1 MEIAMSSVLLILGV
15 ILLVIVG
22 LILGVGRGSWRR
34 GARRLV
40 RRVRTLRR
48 RRLAPALGRLR
59 GILATAWTRTPRRR
73 VSAQLRRVADRVER
87 VGSAS
92 GEFVRARTDLS
103 RDLSQLQ
110 DITVVGPPPKG
121 GAPVRARKPTSSRD
135 WLVAV
140 AMALAGLVVAAANV
154 WLLTELIL
162 PYLPQSVMVERTITI
177 PLAVSSLAFV
187 FGLAYFALG
196 AAEGPGS
203 RVFQWATGLLIAML
217 AAAQG
222 LAVVSALEGR
232 GIATAT
238 WWGGIAVAGFLG
250 LAGAL
255 VPAIIAASSHAAID
269 RFEKWLSARG
279 VREARTALSRQH
291 ETSERLRDTLDKME
305 DRVTAMRAELGALAQ
320 LGAGRLLLTGDAA
333 TVERATLVLDRLAR
347 KVETDPEAHAEG
359 RGGVIRIGLELL
371 RDLFALA
378 VWTLAAAF
386 MFVVVLPSL
395 GELGTGGPLLS
406 AALLAG
412 IGVLLVMGAILR
424 WILAEV
430 PIEKATSLR
439 GALVLVTGLAA
450 VALGAA
456 LGPAAAAAGTL
467 ETTGLQA
474 SGWLVLLVLVGAVA
488 SARLQEGVSA
498 AGSLVT
504 AFLAGT
510 AWIVLAA
517 ANLILAGFDVLLTG
531 YRGRRNRSVKRSS
544 RRRESADGLGSS
556 RNRS

>member
-1 MEIAMSSVLLILGV
+1 MSSVLLTLGV
-15 ILLVIVG
+15 ILLVVVG
-22 LILGVGRGSWRR
+22 LILGVGRGNWRR

-48 RRLAPALGRLR
+48 RRLAPVLGRLR
-59 GILATAWTRTPRRR
+59 GVLATAWTRTPRRR

-87 VGSAS
+87 VGAAS
-92 GEFVRARTDLS
+92 GEFVRARADLS
-103 RDLSQLQ
+103 RDLSHLE
-110 DITVVGPPPKG
+110 DITVVGPPPQG
-121 GAPVRARKPTSSRD
+121 GRPTRGQKPTSSRD
-135 WLVAV
+135 WLVAA
-140 AMALAGLVVAAANV
+140 AMGLAGMVVAAANV

-177 PLAVSSLAFV
+177 PLAVSSLAYV

-196 AAEGPGS
+196 ASEGPGS
-203 RVFQWATGLLIAML
+203 RIFQWATGLLIAML
-217 AAAQG
+217 AVAQG
-222 LAVVSALEGR
+222 LAVVSALDGR

-255 VPAIIAASSHAAID
+255 IPAIIAASAHAAID

-279 VREARTALSRQH
+279 VREARTALGRQH
-291 ETSERLRDTLDKME
+291 ETSERLRETLDKME
-305 DRVTAMRAELGALAQ
+305 DQVTAVRAELGALAQ
-320 LGAGRLLLTGDAA
+320 QGAGRLLLTGDAA

-347 KVETDPEAHAEG
+347 KVETDPEAPADG
-359 RGGVIRIGLELL
+359 DLGAVRIGLGLL
-371 RDLFALA
+371 RDLLALA
-378 VWTLAAAF
+378 VWLLAAAF
-386 MFVVVLPSL
+386 MFTVVLPSMD
-395 GELGTGGPLLS
+395 ELGTGSLLLS
-406 AALLAG
+406 AAIIAG
-412 IGVLLVMGAILR
+412 IGVLLVVGAILR

-430 PIEKATSLR
+430 PIERATSLR

-456 LGPAAAAAGTL
+456 LGPAAAAAGAL

-474 SGWLVLLVLVGAVA
+474 SGWLALLVLVGAVA

-498 AGSLVT
+498 VGSLVT
-504 AFLAGT
+504 ALLAGA

-517 ANLILAGFDVLLTG
+517 ANLVLAGFDVLLTG
-531 YRGRRNRSVKRSS
+531 YRGRRDRGVKRSS
-544 RRRESADGLGSS
+544 RRRESAGRLGSS

>member
-1 MEIAMSSVLLILGV
+1 MPSVYLTIGV
-15 ILLVIVG
+15 ILLAIVG

-40 RRVRTLRR
+40 RRVRTVRR
-48 RRLAPALGRLR
+48 RTLAPALGRLR
-59 GILATAWTRTPRRR
+59 RVLATAWTRTPRRR
-73 VSAQLRRVADRVER
+73 VSSQLRRVADRVER
-87 VGSAS
+87 VGAASA
-92 GEFVRARTDLS
+92 ELVRARTDLS

-110 DITVVGPPPKG
+110 DITVVGPPPRGG
-121 GAPVRARKPTSSRD
+121 GAPAAARKQSASRD
-135 WLVAV
+135 WLVAG
-140 AMALAGLVVAAANV
+140 AMALAGLVFAAANV
-154 WLLTELIL
+154 WLLTALVL

-196 AAEGPGS
+196 SSEAPGS
-203 RVFQWATGLLIAML
+203 RIFQWATGLLIAML

-255 VPAIIAASSHAAID
+255 IPAIIAASSHASID
-269 RFEKWLSARG
+269 RFEKWLTARG

-291 ETSERLRDTLDKME
+291 ETSERLRETLDKME
-305 DRVTAMRAELGALAQ
+305 SKVTAIRAELGALAQ
-320 LGAGRLLLTGDAA
+320 QGAGRLLLGGDAA
-333 TVERATLVLDRLAR
+333 TVERATVVLDRLSR
-347 KVETDPEAHAEG
+347 KVETDPDAPAEADLGA
-359 RGGVIRIGLELL
+359 VAVGLGLL
-371 RDLFALA
+371 RDFLALA
-378 VWTLAAAF
+378 IWLLAAGF

-395 GELGTGGPLLS
+395 SELGAGGPLLS
-406 AALLAG
+406 AAILAG
-412 IGVLLVMGAILR
+412 VGVLLVVGAVLR

-456 LGPAAAAAGTL
+456 LGPAATAAGVL
-467 ETTGLQA
+467 ETTVLQA

-488 SARLQEGVSA
+488 SARLREGVSA
-498 AGSLVT
+498 VGSLLT
-504 AFLAGT
+504 ALFAGA
-510 AWIVLAA
+510 AWTILEATS
-517 ANLILAGFDVLLTG
+517 LLLAGFDVLLTG
-531 YRGRRNRSVKRSS
+531 YRGRRNRGVKRSS
-544 RRRESADGLGSS
+544 RRRKSAGGLGQS